1 MKEEVKERSIQMR
14 GGEERGND
22 EDLDTCTSRER
33 GKKVVGR
40 MDEEGA
46 RNGGWRETLEGRKEE
61 ETGGGGRGIG
71 SQAGEAE
78 EGGIRGRGGGGAMT
92 EAMTTTLMRGSGRP
106 DKDGEGEMGGRE
118 GGDGEAGVRTGMH
131 HMDLF
136 LPGIGEGGNGMTTG
150 IWNMAGGAEDCSG
163 GENFHTMLE
172 I

>member
-1 MKEEVKERSIQMR
+1 MVI
-14 GGEERGND
+14 
-22 EDLDTCTSRER
+22 
-33 GKKVVGR
+33 
-40 MDEEGA
+40 
-46 RNGGWRETLEGRKEE
+46 
-61 ETGGGGRGIG
+61 GGGGREIG

-78 EGGIRGRGGGGAMT
+78 EGGVRGRGGGGAMT